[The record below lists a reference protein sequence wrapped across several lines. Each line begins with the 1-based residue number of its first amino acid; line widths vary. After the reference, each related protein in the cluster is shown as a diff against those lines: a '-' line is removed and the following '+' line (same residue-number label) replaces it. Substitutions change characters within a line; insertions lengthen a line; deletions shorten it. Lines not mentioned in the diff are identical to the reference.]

1 VPKLRQFILFTL
13 VGGFAAAVN
22 IVARMLFSLVASYE
36 IAIVLAFPI
45 ALTTAFVLNRRFVFP
60 SSKGP
65 AAPQYVRF
73 LLVNLVALVQV
84 LLVSVALAR
93 YLLPAVGMV
102 AEAETVGHVVG
113 VLSTVLTSFVF
124 HKAYTF
130 AAPPLSS
137 REGTAAGGL
146 R

>member
-22 IVARMLFSLVASYE
+22 IVARLLFSLVTSYE
-36 IAIVLAFPI
+36 VAIVLAFPI

-60 SSKGP
+60 SSRGR
-65 AAPQYVRF
+65 AGPQYARF

-84 LLVSVALAR
+84 LAVSVALAR
-93 YLLPAVGMV
+93 YLLPAIGLV
-102 AEAETVGHVVG
+102 AHAETIGHVIG

-130 AAPPLSS
+130 AARPLSS
-137 REGTAAGGL
+137 GEGTAAGGC

>member
-1 VPKLRQFILFTL
+1 MRNLRQFILFTL

-22 IVARMLFSLVASYE
+22 IVARILFSLVVSFEA
-36 IAIVLAFPI
+36 AIVLAFPI

-60 SSKGP
+60 ASKGA

-84 LLVSVALAR
+84 LAVSVALAR
-93 YLLPAVGMV
+93 YLLPAVGIV
-102 AEAETVGHVVG
+102 AHAETVGHVVG

-130 AAPPLSS
+130 AARPLAS